1 MKGFK
6 NSWIVTE
13 KGLEKTS
20 LVYDELFTEIGTE
33 HEELEQLPEDYV
45 VVPGFID
52 QHIHGAA
59 GSDAMD
65 GTVEDLSKIANAVAK
80 EGTTAFLA
88 TTMTQSP
95 ENITNALKAVR
106 DYIES
111 KPATGAE
118 VLGVHLEGPF
128 ISKDFAGAQP
138 YEYIATPDVEVFKK
152 YQDASGD
159 NIRLVSLAP
168 EEEGSSE
175 LIAYLKANNIVASIG
190 HSNSKYADVEKA
202 VKAGATNLTH
212 TYNAMKPVHHR
223 EVGTVGSAYLFDQL
237 ACECICDGIH
247 VSSPAIKLL
256 HKNKPNDKF
265 ILVTDAMRAKHL
277 PDGVSELG
285 GQTVI
290 VKNGEAR
297 LENGTLAG
305 SVLRMNNAVKNV
317 MNFLNLPLEEVVKYA
332 SINPA
337 KNLGVAD
344 KLGSI
349 AVGKRADFVVLDKDL
364 NVVKTVRAGKV
375 IFEKYQ
381 NEPF

>member
-6 NSWIVTE
+6 NSWIITE

-20 LVYDELFTEIGTE
+20 LVYDELFTEIGKE
-33 HEELEQLPEDYV
+33 YEELETLPEDYV

-52 QHIHGAA
+52 QHIHGAG

-65 GTVEDLSKIANAVAK
+65 GTLEDLKIIATSLAK

-95 ENITNALKAVR
+95 ENIENALKAVKE
-106 DYIES
+106 YIALNSDEGS
-111 KPATGAE
+111 QI
-118 VLGVHLEGPF
+118 LGVHLEGPF

-138 YEYIATPDVEVFKK
+138 YEYIATPNVEVFKR

-175 LIAYLKANNIVASIG
+175 LIKYLKDNNIVASIG

-223 EVGTVGSAYLFDQL
+223 EVGTVGAAYLFNEL

-247 VSSPAIKLL
+247 VSGPAIRLL

-265 ILVTDAMRAKHL
+265 VLITDAMRAKHL

-285 GQTVI
+285 GQVVI

-305 SVLRMNNAVKNV
+305 SVLRMNVAVKNV

-337 KNLGVAD
+337 KNLGVD
-344 KLGSI
+344 NLLGSI
-349 AVGKRADFVVLDKDL
+349 KEGKRADFVILDKDL

-375 IFEKYQ
+375 IYER
-381 NEPF
+381 

>member
-6 NSWIVTE
+6 NSWIITE

-20 LVYDELFTEIGTE
+20 LVYDELFTEIGKE
-33 HEELEQLPEDYV
+33 YEELETLPEDYV

-52 QHIHGAA
+52 QHIHGAG

-65 GTVEDLSKIANAVAK
+65 GTLEDLKIIATSLAK

-95 ENITNALKAVR
+95 ENIENALKAVKE
-106 DYIES
+106 YIALNSDEGS
-111 KPATGAE
+111 QI
-118 VLGVHLEGPF
+118 LGVHLEGPF

-138 YEYIATPDVEVFKK
+138 YEYIATPNVEVFKR

-175 LIAYLKANNIVASIG
+175 LIKYLKENNIVASIG

-202 VKAGATNLTH
+202 VKAGATNITH

-223 EVGTVGSAYLFDQL
+223 EVGTVGSAYLFNEL

-247 VSSPAIKLL
+247 VSGPAIRLL

-265 ILVTDAMRAKHL
+265 VLITDAMRAKHL

-285 GQTVI
+285 GQVVI

-305 SVLRMNNAVKNV
+305 SVLRMNVAVKNV

-337 KNLGVAD
+337 KNLGVD
-344 KLGSI
+344 NLLGSI
-349 AVGKRADFVVLDKDL
+349 KEGKRADFVILDKDL

-375 IFEKYQ
+375 IYER
-381 NEPF
+381 

>member
-20 LVYDELFTEIGTE
+20 LVYDKLFTEIGKE
-33 HEELEQLPEDYV
+33 YEELETLPEDYV

-52 QHIHGAA
+52 QHIHGAG

-65 GTVEDLSKIANAVAK
+65 GTLEDLKIIATSLAK

-95 ENITNALKAVR
+95 ENIENALKAVKE
-106 DYIES
+106 YIALNSDEGS
-111 KPATGAE
+111 QI
-118 VLGVHLEGPF
+118 LGVHLEGPF

-138 YEYIATPDVEVFKK
+138 YEYIATPDVEVFKR

-175 LIAYLKANNIVASIG
+175 LIKYLKDNNIVASIG

-223 EVGTVGSAYLFDQL
+223 EVGTVGAAYLFNEL

-247 VSSPAIKLL
+247 VSGPAIRLL

-265 ILVTDAMRAKHL
+265 VLITDAMRAKHL

-285 GQTVI
+285 GQVVI

-305 SVLRMNNAVKNV
+305 SVLRMNVAVKNV

-337 KNLGVAD
+337 KNLGVD
-344 KLGSI
+344 NLLGSI
-349 AVGKRADFVVLDKDL
+349 KEGKRADFVILDKDL

-375 IFEKYQ
+375 IYER
-381 NEPF
+381 